1 MVRVFVALVIENVFL
16 TICDT
21 VISHLSTG
29 DHAVEEEIFQS
40 TLRYIFTFIEKV
52 GFDID
57 HIPMMVI
64 DDKITIFIGETSRE
78 HR

>member
-1 MVRVFVALVIENVFL
+1 MVCSFYLVYWTCFLENNYCF
-16 TICDT
+16 I

-29 DHAVEEEIFQS
+29 DHAVEEEAFQS

-52 GFDID
+52 RFYFLINYCY
-57 HIPMMVI
+57 V
-64 DDKITIFIGETSRE
+64 TLFIGETSRK

>member
-1 MVRVFVALVIENVFL
+1 MVCSYLVYRTSFL
-16 TICDT
+16 EKNNCFI

-29 DHAVEEEIFQS
+29 DHAVEEEVFKS

-52 GFDID
+52 RFDFFNKYCY
-57 HIPMMVI
+57 VI
-64 DDKITIFIGETSRE
+64 LFIGETSGK